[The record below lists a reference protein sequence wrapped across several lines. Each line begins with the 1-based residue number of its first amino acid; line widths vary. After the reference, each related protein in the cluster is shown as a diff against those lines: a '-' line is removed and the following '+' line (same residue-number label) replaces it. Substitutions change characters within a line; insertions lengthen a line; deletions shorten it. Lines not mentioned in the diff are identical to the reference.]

1 MAQGMLEDE
10 SAQKMPKKKCESE
23 EIAVQKSP

>member
-1 MAQGMLEDE
+1 MVQGMLEDE

-23 EIAVQKSP
+23 ENAVQNYP